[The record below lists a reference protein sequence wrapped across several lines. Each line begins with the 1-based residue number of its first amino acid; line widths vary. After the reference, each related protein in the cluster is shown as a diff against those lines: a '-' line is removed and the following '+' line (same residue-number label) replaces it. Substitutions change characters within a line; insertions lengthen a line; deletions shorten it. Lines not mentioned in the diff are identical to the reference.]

1 MAIVKMKRLRLL
13 AMHTEREELL
23 QRLQT
28 LGCVEVDEPEIDL
41 SDPDWSALARPD
53 GAGLARARDESARLN
68 GALVILD
75 RYAPEKKSLFHPRP
89 MIGTKELFDDEAYRA
104 ALDTADQVAE
114 EERQLN
120 TLRAERGRILSQQA
134 ALRPWAALDVPL
146 ELEGDRTLSVLFGHH
161 PRPGGLCR
169 HGGRG
174 ERQH

>member
-114 EERQLN
+114 EEPTAQHPSGRAGTYFKPAGGFE
-120 TLRAERGRILSQQA
+120 TLGCSGCSPGTGRGQNAIGAVR
-134 ALRPWAALDVPL
+134 
-146 ELEGDRTLSVLFGHH
+146 HH